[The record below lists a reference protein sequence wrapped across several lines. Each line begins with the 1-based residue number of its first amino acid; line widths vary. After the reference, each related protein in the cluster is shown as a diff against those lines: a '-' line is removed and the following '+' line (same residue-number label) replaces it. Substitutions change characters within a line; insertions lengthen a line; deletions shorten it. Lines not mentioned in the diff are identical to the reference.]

1 MMKTRITLK
10 RCLAALVGIFLIG
23 LGVAFNA
30 QAQLGNDPVGIFY
43 DGVRNT
49 LGLTGEQL
57 GSASNVVNIAITV
70 FLLFAAR
77 KLISVGTLIYIIL
90 YGLFVNIGTWAYQ
103 TIFWNDALPLR
114 IVSVVIGCLSI
125 CFGVAIFIVTDIGV
139 DPLTGLSLFIAEKL
153 NWQYAKA
160 KVLFDVSCTIIGF
173 VLGGKL
179 GIITLITSFAGGP
192 IIQMFVNML
201 KKRF

>member
-1 MMKTRITLK
+1 MKTRITLK

-153 NWQYAKA
+153 NLQYAKA

>member
-1 MMKTRITLK
+1 MGTRITFK
-10 RCLAALVGIFLIG
+10 RCLAALVGIFLVG

-30 QAQLGNDPVGIFY
+30 QAQLGNDSVGIFY

-57 GSASNVVNIAITV
+57 GTASNVVNIAITV

-77 KLISVGTLIYIIL
+77 KHISVGTLIYIL
-90 YGLFVNIGTWAYQ
+90 PYGFFVNIGTWAYQ

-160 KVLFDVSCTIIGF
+160 KVLFDVSCTVIGF
-173 VLGGKL
+173 CLGGKL
-179 GIITLITSFAGGP
+179 GIITLITSLVGGP
-192 IIQMFVNML
+192 TIQMFVNLL